1 VKKKNYAPLCIF
13 LWKKDHLVEKV
24 LNRIITLKEFKE
36 TKIYIFVDY
45 SKKKSATYKNSI
57 NLINKLDKY
66 KIYKNIKFI
75 FRKKNFGLSK
85 NIIQGVQQVVNKHK
99 KVIVLEDD
107 LLVGNDFLSYLN
119 SALNEY
125 KDNKSVISISA
136 FNHSSYKKFINKNY
150 KYDNFFCLRVS
161 SWGWATWNDRWRL
174 FSKKISIDEIKKNRK
189 KIIKNLGLDVYL
201 SLIRINL
208 KKHNLWAAN
217 FCFVALKNNLFTS
230 YPVRS
235 RISNIGF
242 DGSGQGGFSKKY
254 KNNLNL
260 KIKKKYFFNKNI
272 SSYGLNVFEFIKIF
286 NRNHIIQYI
295 KFYLPDKFKLFLKSI
310 YKIFINLNDN

>member
-1 VKKKNYAPLCIF
+1 M
-13 LWKKDHLVEKV
+13 
-24 LNRIITLKEFKE
+24 
-36 TKIYIFVDY
+36 
-45 SKKKSATYKNSI
+45 
-57 NLINKLDKY
+57 
-66 KIYKNIKFI
+66 
-75 FRKKNFGLSK
+75 
-85 NIIQGVQQVVNKHK
+85 
-99 KVIVLEDD
+99 
-107 LLVGNDFLSYLN
+107 
-119 SALNEY
+119 
-125 KDNKSVISISA
+125 
-136 FNHSSYKKFINKNY
+136 
-150 KYDNFFCLRVS
+150 
-161 SWGWATWNDRWRL
+161 
-174 FSKKISIDEIKKNRK
+174 
-189 KIIKNLGLDVYL
+189 DVYL